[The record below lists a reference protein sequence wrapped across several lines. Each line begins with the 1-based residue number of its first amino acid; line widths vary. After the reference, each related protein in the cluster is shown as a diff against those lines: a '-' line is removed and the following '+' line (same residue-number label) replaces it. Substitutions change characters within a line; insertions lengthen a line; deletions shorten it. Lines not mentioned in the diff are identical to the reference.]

1 MSSAFDPAVS
11 LVSRHLEVCVVELQA
26 DPGNTAVWERADA
39 LLGALL
45 GAARQSDPDLAAAV
59 DARDANAL
67 RGIVEAWFTG
77 KRPLPAQDQE
87 VLRRALKAF
96 QKALQA
102 TILDAESG
110 IGGRGMSAGRHSG
123 IVGIQAPTRFTPEVW
138 NQLVRQGVLRGGRH
152 GIYELVKP

>member
-1 MSSAFDPAVS
+1 MSAAFDPAVS

-26 DPGNTAVWERADA
+26 DPGNRAVWERA
-39 LLGALL
+39 GALL
-45 GAARQSDPDLAAAV
+45 GAARQSDPDLAVAI

>member
-39 LLGALL
+39 LLGA
-45 GAARQSDPDLAAAV
+45 ARQSDPDLAAAV
-59 DARDANAL
+59 DARDMAGL
-67 RGIVEAWFTG
+67 RSIVEAWFSG

-110 IGGRGMSAGRHSG
+110 IGGRGMSSGRHSG

-152 GIYELVKP
+152 GIFELVKP

>member
-1 MSSAFDPAVS
+1 MSAAFDPAVS

-26 DPGNTAVWERADA
+26 DPSNGSVWERASS
-39 LLGALL
+39 LL
-45 GAARQSDPDLAAAV
+45 GAARQSDPDLAAAI
-59 DARDANAL
+59 DAHDANAL
-67 RGIVEAWFTG
+67 RGIVEAWFAG

-96 QKALQA
+96 QKSLQA

-110 IGGRGMSAGRHSG
+110 IGGRGMSSGRNSG

>member
-1 MSSAFDPAVS
+1 MSAAFDPAVS
-11 LVSRHLEVCVVELQA
+11 LVSRHLEVCVVDLQA
-26 DPGNTAVWERADA
+26 DPGSPLVWERA
-39 LLGALL
+39 GALL
-45 GAARQSDPDLAAAV
+45 GAARQSDPDLAAAI
-59 DARDANAL
+59 DARDAVAL
-67 RGIVEAWFTG
+67 RGIVEAWFSG

>member
-1 MSSAFDPAVS
+1 MSAAFDPAVS
-11 LVSRHLEVCVVELQA
+11 LVSRHLEVCVVELQP
-26 DPGNTAVWERADA
+26 DPGTTPVWERA
-39 LLGALL
+39 GALL
-45 GAARQSDPDLAAAV
+45 GAARQSDPDLAVAI